1 MSLHPQKREEKMEC
15 LQMESCYWK
24 SCDSEIRMWF
34 WLASVDLAQ
43 ADVNGED
50 KTLVEKTF
58 PLD

>member
-1 MSLHPQKREEKMEC
+1 MSLHPQKKEEKMEG
-15 LQMESCYWK
+15 LQMEPCYWK

>member
-1 MSLHPQKREEKMEC
+1 MEC